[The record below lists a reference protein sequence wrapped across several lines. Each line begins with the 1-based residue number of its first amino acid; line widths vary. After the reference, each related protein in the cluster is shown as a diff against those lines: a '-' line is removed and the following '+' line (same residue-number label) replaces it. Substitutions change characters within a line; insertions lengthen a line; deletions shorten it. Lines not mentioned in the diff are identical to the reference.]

1 MKRSKAFTLIELL
14 AVIVILGILI
24 GITTVSVNGI
34 RKKQEAENRRNAYS
48 SVLTGAKTYIAENPE
63 ALDNLTSTLDINVKD
78 LVDSGYV
85 ELDMNKYDD
94 LIYRYVSDDTTGG
107 IKRDANGN
115 KVISSNNQYRTL
127 TIGKCPGMEHKLYY
141 AFYDVNYL
149 RKDLNWTKNKNTIYY
164 NDCGCEEQIGG
175 GESAKLC
182 IGSNGKNSESEDV
195 IY

>member
-48 SVLTGAKTYIAENPE
+48 SVLTGAKTYIAEHPE
-63 ALDNLTSTLDINVKD
+63 ALDDLTSALDINVKD

-94 LIYRYVSDDTTGG
+94 LVYRYVRSANGE
-107 IKRDANGN
+107 IERDANGN
-115 KVISSNNQYRTL
+115 KVISSSDKYRTL
-127 TIGKCPGMEHKLYY
+127 TIKKCPGMEHKLYY
-141 AFYDVNYL
+141 DFWDVDYL
-149 RKDLNWTKNKNTIYY
+149 RKDLNWTKNKGTIYY